1 MAPLDI
7 MQSSHGNKDEEKKL
21 QQAVS
26 QRSKEEEKK
35 FHQALSELNL
45 QVALFRDL
53 LLDVGSAK
61 DCPELREKIRKVRM
75 TAVDEVSKTN
85 ISLLPHIKKCISE
98 GTIVDNGQLICLY
111 LLARLLQRELEKC
124 LRLVTSLPMDDMDKH
139 FDNKSK
145 KPATGGIGTMLT
157 QIVMC
162 TSVRPDFNAEETAS
176 VAKNQRELDTIVE
189 DMADHLPIE
198 DPTKALNGLTHND
211 PDRRRWT
218 ALNRKRKKC
227 SSLSLAHCCF
237 CKS

>member
-1 MAPLDI
+1 MAPTEIKGCL
-7 MQSSHGNKDEEKKL
+7 SNKEDDKKL
-21 QQAVS
+21 QQFAL

-35 FHQALSELNL
+35 IHQALLDLNL

-53 LLDVGSAK
+53 LLGVGSSK
-61 DCPELREKIRKVRM
+61 DSPELREKIRKVRM
-75 TAVDEVSKTN
+75 AAVEEVSKTN
-85 ISLLPHIKKCISE
+85 ISLLPHIKNCISE

-124 LRLVTSLPMDDMDKH
+124 QRLVTSLPMQDMDKH
-139 FDNKSK
+139 FDDKSK

-162 TSVRPDFNAEETAS
+162 SSARPDFNAEEVAS
-176 VAKNQRELDTIVE
+176 VSKNQKELCNIVE

-198 DPTKALNGLTHND
+198 DPNKAMNGLTCND
-211 PDRRRWT
+211 QDRRKWT
-218 ALNRKRKKC
+218 LKRKRRKC
-227 SSLSLAHCCF
+227 SSLTLAQCCF